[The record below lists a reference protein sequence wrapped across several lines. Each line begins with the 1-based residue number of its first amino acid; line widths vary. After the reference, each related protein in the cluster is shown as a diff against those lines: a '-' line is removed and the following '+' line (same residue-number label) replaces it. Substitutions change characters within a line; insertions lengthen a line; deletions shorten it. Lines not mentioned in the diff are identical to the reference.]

1 MTNKNFH
8 SLSIRRTIDILK
20 TSKNGLSKK
29 EAKKRLSLY
38 GLNELPKE
46 KPLSVFILLLKQLKN
61 PIIYIL
67 LVAALISF
75 ATKNIFD
82 GVFISI
88 VILISSVISFVQEK
102 KADDAISK
110 LRNMIKYEIE
120 VIRDGEEIII
130 PSSEVV
136 VGDLMVLKQGDKIPA
151 DARVIEV
158 NNLETSESALTGESV
173 PIIKQVEKID
183 SGLLLPDRKNMV
195 YAGTVVTRGEGRVLV
210 VSTGIKSELG
220 KISSLVKEVK
230 DTESF
235 LQKKMRKFSRN
246 LGIVLIVVNVLIFLL
261 GWLTGRDL
269 YQMFLTSVAIVV
281 AAVPEGLLPAMV
293 IILAVGMQ
301 KILKKKGLVKK
312 MMAAETLGSVSVIC
326 TDKTGTLT
334 KGEMRVDQIVTDDFE
349 VKKGINKFKGV
360 VKKGSVYNHYL
371 ALKIGMLCNNVFIEN
386 SEDKTKDFIMHGNST
401 EKALY
406 LAASQTGIIKKDL
419 QLEEK
424 RLAEFPF
431 DSEYKFMATLHQK
444 KKSKD
449 FTVYIKGAPEKIID
463 FASFVRIKNKNVK
476 FTAQQ
481 KKKINEQYLNLT
493 SKGLR
498 VIAVGYKEI
507 LKNSKAGKKFTS
519 SLSCEKSFCVK
530 KENFENLILVGFVAL
545 ADPLR
550 SDAKQ
555 SIKNC
560 LKAGIMPVIIT
571 GDHKLTT
578 KTIAEDLGLKVKE
591 KNILI
596 GEELDKMN
604 DEELSEK
611 LKDIKI
617 FARVEPRHKLRIV
630 KLWQKKG
637 EVVAMTGDGVNDSP
651 AIKAADI
658 GLALGSGTDIA
669 KETADLILLNDS
681 FKVVVEAVRQGRI
694 IFHNL
699 KKVIL
704 YLLTDSFTE
713 IVLFGGAI
721 MFGWAL
727 PLLPAQIL
735 WIKIIEDSTPAMAL
749 AFDEVDENVME
760 EKPRKNQS
768 KLLDKNSVYLIIFYA
783 IIMDFTLLAI
793 FHYYD
798 KISNNID
805 YVRTITFVGLGI
817 ASLFYIHSVRGLKT
831 SILKMNIFSNIWL
844 ILATIFG
851 AIMLLLAVYLPFLNG
866 VLKTVPLSLIDWTV
880 LCCYGFLGIFVYE
893 IGKKIFRQI

>member
-1 MTNKNFH
+1 MTDKNFH
-8 SLSIRRTIDILK
+8 SLSIRQTLDELK
-20 TSKNGLSKK
+20 TSASGLSKS

-46 KPLSVFILLLKQLKN
+46 KSLSVFKLLLKQFKN

-67 LVAALISF
+67 LAAVVISF
-75 ATKNIFD
+75 ITGNIFD
-82 GVFISI
+82 GGFILVI
-88 VILISSVISFVQEK
+88 ILISSIISFVQEK

-110 LRNMIKYEIE
+110 LRDMIKYEIE

-151 DARVIEV
+151 DARIIEV
-158 NNLETSESALTGESV
+158 NNLETSEAVLTGESV
-173 PIIKQVEKID
+173 PIIKQVEKIA
-183 SGLLLPDRKNMV
+183 SGLFLPDRKNMV
-195 YAGTVVTRGEGRVLV
+195 YAGTVVARGEGKALV
-210 VSTGIKSELG
+210 VATGIKSELG
-220 KISSLVKEVK
+220 KISSLVKDVK
-230 DTESF
+230 ETESF
-235 LQKKMRKFSRN
+235 LQKKIRMFSRN
-246 LGIVLIVVNVLIFLL
+246 LGIVLVVLNVLIFLL
-261 GWLTGRDL
+261 GWITGRDL
-269 YQMFLTSVAIVV
+269 YQMFLTSVAVVV

-301 KILKKKGLVKK
+301 KILKKQGLVKK

-334 KGEMRVDQIVTDDFE
+334 KGEMRVDQIVTDDFAI
-349 VKKGINKFKGV
+349 KKNNKFKGV
-360 VKKGSVYNHYL
+360 IKQSDEHNHYL

-386 SEDKTKDFIMHGNST
+386 KEDKTKDFVMHGNST

-406 LAASQTGIIKKDL
+406 LAASQAGIIKKDL

-444 KKSKD
+444 RKNKN
-449 FTVYIKGAPEKIID
+449 FTIYIKGAPEKIID

-476 FTAQQ
+476 FTTQY
-481 KKKINEQYLNLT
+481 KEKVNEQYLNLT

-507 LKNSKAGKKFTS
+507 SKDLKAGKEFTN
-519 SLSCEKSFCVK
+519 SLSSEKSFCIK
-530 KENFENLILVGFVAL
+530 KKNFENLILVGFIAL

-550 SDAKQ
+550 SDAKE
-555 SIKNC
+555 SIKDC
-560 LKAGIMPVIIT
+560 LKAGIRPVIIT

-578 KTIAEDLGLKVKE
+578 KTIAEDLGLKVEE

-596 GEELDKMN
+596 GEELDKMS
-604 DEELSEK
+604 DEDLSEK

-681 FKVVVEAVRQGRI
+681 FKVIVEAVRQGRI

-735 WIKIIEDSTPAMAL
+735 WIKIVEDSTPSMAL

-760 EKPRKNQS
+760 EKPRKDQS
-768 KLLDKNSVYLIIFYA
+768 KLLDKNSICLIVFYA
-783 IIMDFTLLAI
+783 IIMDFTLLAM
-793 FHYYD
+793 FYYYNKTFD
-798 KISNNID
+798 NID
-805 YVRTITFVGLGI
+805 YVRTIVFVGLGI

-831 SILKMNIFSNIWL
+831 SILKMNFFSNLWL
-844 ILATIFG
+844 IGATIFG
-851 AIMLLLAVYLPFLNG
+851 GIMLLLAIYLPFLNG
-866 VLKTVPLSLIDWTV
+866 VLKTVPLSLVDWTV
-880 LCCYGFLGIFVYE
+880 LCCYGFLGIVVYE
-893 IGKKIFRQI
+893 IGKKIFRQT